1 MTPATDSVKNVAGA
15 PPVSSGHWWRHE
27 VVRRMLSHRTFMI
40 GAVLFFTVL
49 VVTLLAPWIAQ
60 VDPLKVSM
68 RNSFKP
74 PSANFWFGTDNLGRD
89 LLSRVLYGGRAS
101 LLIGFV
107 VVIVNAVAAV
117 GIGAVAGYFR
127 RLDNPLMLVNDQL
140 RVILA
145 TIHIALSEVS
155 PALTQELELRP
166 IELAQQACLALGIA
180 AALGPSMANAM
191 IALAVVAIPGNARLV
206 RSTFLVIR
214 EMTYVEAATAAG
226 ARPMRIIMKHILPNC
241 MAPLV
246 VALSFTFAYA
256 VLAEAVLSF
265 LGVGT
270 PPPAPSWGGIIAEG
284 RYYLSDA
291 PWIILIPGGM
301 LAVTVL
307 SLNLLGDGLR
317 DVLDPKLKVQRG

>member
-127 RLDNPLMLVNDQL
+127 RLDNPVMRVMDALMAFPA
-140 RVILA
+140 IL
-145 TIHIALSEVS
+145 
-155 PALTQELELRP
+155 
-166 IELAQQACLALGIA
+166 LALGIA

>member
-107 VVIVNAVAAV
+107 VVFVNAVAAV

-127 RLDNPLMLVNDQL
+127 RLDNPVMRVMDALMAFPA
-140 RVILA
+140 IL
-145 TIHIALSEVS
+145 
-155 PALTQELELRP
+155 
-166 IELAQQACLALGIA
+166 LALGIA

>member
-27 VVRRMLSHRTFMI
+27 VVRRMLSHRTLMI

-127 RLDNPLMLVNDQL
+127 RLDNPVMRVMDALMAFPA
-140 RVILA
+140 IL
-145 TIHIALSEVS
+145 
-155 PALTQELELRP
+155 
-166 IELAQQACLALGIA
+166 LALGIA

>member
-1 MTPATDSVKNVAGA
+1 MTLVTDTAKDVAGA
-15 PPVSSGHWWRHE
+15 PLSSSRHWWRRD
-27 VVRRMLSHRTFMI
+27 VVRRMLGHRTFMI
-40 GAVLFFTVL
+40 GAVLFFAVL
-49 VVTLLAPWIAQ
+49 VVTLLAPWIAP

-74 PSANFWFGTDNLGRD
+74 PSADFWFGTDNLGRN

-107 VVIVNAVAAV
+107 GVIVNAVFAV
-117 GIGAVAGYFR
+117 GIGAIAGYFR
-127 RLDNPLMLVNDQL
+127 RLDNPVMRVMDALMAFPA
-140 RVILA
+140 IL
-145 TIHIALSEVS
+145 
-155 PALTQELELRP
+155 
-166 IELAQQACLALGIA
+166 LALGIA

-214 EMTYVEAATAAG
+214 EMTYVEAAIVAG

-301 LAVTVL
+301 LAMTVL